1 VVVVTSAEPVSPA
14 ETPDLYGAF
23 PRLDP
28 QQLGALTANGRRRRT
43 QAGEVLYREG
53 DRDCDFFAIAEG
65 KVAVVEGYGGEERVI
80 AVHGP
85 GRFLGE
91 LGLLIGQPAFL
102 TAVVREPGEVVVVPV
117 DRLRQMVVDDPTLG
131 DLILRAYL
139 LRRSMLIELGS
150 GFRIVGSRYS
160 PDTRRLRE
168 FAARNR
174 LPHRFIDLEE
184 DRAAEELLRQLGVR
198 PEETPVVIWRDR
210 VLRRPSNAEL
220 ARTIGLHAPSAGELT
235 CDLVVVGAGPA
246 GLAAAVYG
254 ASEGLATVA
263 LDAVATGGQAGTSP
277 RIENYLG
284 FPAGISGSDLAERAV
299 LQAEKF
305 GARISVPAEA
315 AALEQADG
323 HHLVRLGEGTAI
335 SARTVVIAT
344 GVRYRRLA
352 VPGVKRLEGISVH
365 YAATLVE
372 AQQCH
377 NDPVAV
383 VGGGNSAGQ
392 ATVFLAQHAARVH
405 LLVRE
410 PDLGV
415 NMSRY
420 LADRIEHNPRVEVST
435 HTEVRELLGEDRLE
449 AVVAEDNRT
458 GERRTVPAR
467 QLFVFIGNEPHA
479 RWLGGQL
486 ALDDGGY
493 VLTGP
498 DAARATANGTGPW
511 AGAGAGAE
519 ADPGAG
525 RQLLL
530 LETSRPGV
538 FAAGDVRSGSTK
550 RVASAVGEG
559 AMAVRLVHEYLARF
573 AGHPGLQ
580 PTP

>member
-28 QQLGALTANGRRRRT
+28 QQLAALAANGRRRRT

-102 TAVVREPGEVVVVPV
+102 TAVVRAPGEVVVVPV

-160 PDTRRLRE
+160 PD
-168 FAARNR
+168 
-174 LPHRFIDLEE
+174 
-184 DRAAEELLRQLGVR
+184 
-198 PEETPVVIWRDR
+198 
-210 VLRRPSNAEL
+210 
-220 ARTIGLHAPSAGELT
+220 
-235 CDLVVVGAGPA
+235 
-246 GLAAAVYG
+246 
-254 ASEGLATVA
+254 
-263 LDAVATGGQAGTSP
+263 
-277 RIENYLG
+277 
-284 FPAGISGSDLAERAV
+284 
-299 LQAEKF
+299 
-305 GARISVPAEA
+305 
-315 AALEQADG
+315 
-323 HHLVRLGEGTAI
+323 
-335 SARTVVIAT
+335 
-344 GVRYRRLA
+344 
-352 VPGVKRLEGISVH
+352 LEGISVH

-372 AQQCH
+372 ARQCR

-420 LADRIEHNPRVEVST
+420 LADRIERNPRVEVST

-449 AVVAEDNRT
+449 AVVVEDNRT

-467 QLFVFIGNEPHA
+467 QLFVFIGTEPHA

-493 VLTGP
+493 ILTGP
-498 DAARATANGTGPW
+498 DAARATTANGTGPW
-511 AGAGAGAE
+511 AGAE

-525 RQLLL
+525 PQLLL

-559 AMAVRLVHEYLARF
+559 AMAVRLVHEYLARV